1 MWSQPRNIFCLHLGQ
16 LCQHLDVQAGNWDFG
31 HLLNWGETF
40 SCSTAFPR
48 LHSQS
53 CSGFFGRRLGCELRG
68 NYVTRDLLLACSVFQ
83 LLSWHVLGYE
93 RGWVRAK
100 SEISGFALT
109 SGYKTM
115 SVCQIQ
121 DHPLSCWKLPVSYP
135 GFLFLILLVKRS
147 LMWTKLHWERYDM
160 YLNMLTNTAFS
171 ETEFSTPA
179 LVTIKYLKCKMRTSA
194 FVSLYILLW
203 LITLHLSRVCPS
215 AEANR

>member
-1 MWSQPRNIFCLHLGQ
+1 MWSQPGNIFCLHLGQ
-16 LCQHLDVQAGNWDFG
+16 LCQHFDVQAENWDFG

-53 CSGFFGRRLGCELRG
+53 CSAFFGRRLGC
-68 NYVTRDLLLACSVFQ
+68 ACSVFQ
-83 LLSWHVLGYE
+83 LVSWHVLGYE

-100 SEISGFALT
+100 PEISDFALT
-109 SGYKTM
+109 SGCKTM

-121 DHPLSCWKLPVSYP
+121 DRPLSCWKLPVSYP

-147 LMWTKLHWERYDM
+147 LMWTKSHWKGYDM
-160 YLNMLTNTAFS
+160 HLNMLTNTAFS

-179 LVTIKYLKCKMRTSA
+179 LVMIKYLKCKMRTSA